1 MERKSTAYV
10 LAAGA
15 LWGCICLFVRP
26 LSDAGIGALDIAA
39 IRMGVGAIG
48 VLAIIL
54 AKNRSLL
61 RIRLRDIWLFVGTGV
76 VSLTLFNLCYITCFN
91 MSENSIAVVL
101 LYTSP
106 IWIMLMSALFFHERI
121 TRRKLAALGLTFAGC
136 VLVAGL
142 LGGTVQLTPMVLL
155 TGVASGLFYGSYS
168 IFGRVALR
176 RYDPLTLTFYT
187 FVFGTA
193 ASLLLGDPAH
203 TIGCFAADPPLIA
216 AGLGIGVVCTLAP
229 FLLYTMGLKGLDT
242 GKAGILATSE
252 PLVGSLAGFI
262 VFGDSLGV
270 QKIVGIVLI
279 LAAVVLVNTKGRGE
293 AQAVQEEA

>member
-54 AKNRSLL
+54 VKDRSLL

-91 MSENSIAVVL
+91 MSENSTAVVL

-106 IWIMLMSALFFHERI
+106 IWIMLMSALFFRERI